1 MLKCFLGACNIPKES
16 HIAYIRR
23 YEDFPEYLLLENR
36 QPFQQCIAGLSF
48 YYLSTGRIFMTG
60 QKVLLITVLILFSN
74 LCWAQRVA
82 KPSAPEFNE
91 HFSSNVPVS
100 GNVLVGALY
109 SSAITNGKFFIDIE
123 TDTND
128 FCLKVASIDGT
139 YVSEND
145 YQVDAS
151 SEFNASVTMIEY
163 PTRYDKIISGFDLK
177 QLAPLATT
185 GSCKDQRYQHVLL
198 TGRSTLTSS
207 TNILFMISSGRS
219 EVFMQFKSASGQ
231 RINAECYRLQDGKRT
246 AYDTVCEV
254 PASLVKEQTYNA
266 QIARR
271 KNGRNLPTTSFTL
284 QKSINETE

>member
-1 MLKCFLGACNIPKES
+1 
-16 HIAYIRR
+16 
-23 YEDFPEYLLLENR
+23 
-36 QPFQQCIAGLSF
+36 
-48 YYLSTGRIFMTG
+48 MTA
-60 QKVLLITVLILFSN
+60 QKVLLLSFLIVFSN
-74 LCWAQRVA
+74 FSWAQRIA

-109 SSAITNGKFFIDIE
+109 SSAITNGKFFIDVE
-123 TDTND
+123 SDTSD

-145 YQVDAS
+145 YQIDTS
-151 SEFNASVTMIEY
+151 SKSNASVTMIEY

-185 GSCKDQRYQHVLL
+185 GSCVDQRYQHVLL
-198 TGRSTLTSS
+198 TGRSTLSPS

-219 EVFMQFKSASGQ
+219 EVFMQLKSASGQ
-231 RINAECYRLQDGKRT
+231 RINADCHRLQDGKRT
-246 AYDTVCEV
+246 AYDTVCEI
-254 PASLVKEQTYNA
+254 PANVVKEKTYNA

-284 QKSINETE
+284 QKSLNETE